1 MSNKYII
8 FTDTGSD
15 LPGNIISEFE
25 IGILQLKYNIGGESY
40 TAGLGGLPI
49 NKFYQKMRNGEVST
63 TSQVVPDDV
72 TTAFEPLLEQ
82 GSDILYIVFSSGLS
96 GTYNSVCVARDILLE
111 KFPERKII
119 IVDSLAASLGQGL
132 FVYKA
137 ACMKNEGKSIE
148 EVAEWCE
155 SNKLNVIHTFTVED
169 LIYLYRGGR
178 VSRTTQIAGTILGI
192 KPVLHVDDEG
202 HLIPIAKIRGRKQSL
217 TALVDEAEKRLGD
230 VKNAIFAIS
239 HGDCINDAE
248 YVRDLVRT
256 RLGINDCI
264 ISHVGPVIGSHS
276 GPGTVALFMMGDHR

>member
-1 MSNKYII
+1 
-8 FTDTGSD
+8 
-15 LPGNIISEFE
+15 
-25 IGILQLKYNIGGESY
+25 
-40 TAGLGGLPI
+40 
-49 NKFYQKMRNGEVST
+49 MRNGEVST

-96 GTYNSVCVARDILLE
+96 GTYNSACVARDILLE

-137 ACMKNEGKSIE
+137 ACMKNEGKSID

-178 VSRTTQIAGTILGI
+178 VSRTTQIAGTLLGI
-192 KPVLHVDDEG
+192 KPVLHVDNVG
-202 HLIPIAKIRGRKQSL
+202 HLVPVTKVRGRRNAIVELANKYGEMAKDPGAMPVFVSHG
-217 TALVDEAEKRLGD
+217 DCLGD
-230 VKNAIFAIS
+230 VKILEKILSDRYGAKLDVIT
-239 HGDCINDAE
+239 D
-248 YVRDLVRT
+248 
-256 RLGINDCI
+256 
-264 ISHVGPVIGSHS
+264 VGPVIGAHS
-276 GPGTVALFMMGDHR
+276 GPGTLALFFVGKER